1 MSMNEDLNQLRNDID
16 CLDDEILQALEKRM
30 KLSDRVISSKNGVA
44 AFRPGREAA
53 LVRQLVAK
61 SKAHGEDLAPE
72 SILGIWRQIMAVSLS
87 RQNGAAACAVHKMV
101 MPVLAWHMGN
111 TFLPVINDQIA
122 PLIDAVAS
130 GQCQYALVPASDD
143 LENLLTC
150 LDKHHQLKVI
160 ARTPLYDLSTVPPAF
175 IIADYLP
182 DMSGDDISLFA
193 TQTPNGFSLLKIDGH
208 YETLSSTRVSKD
220 ARLIGGYAR

>member
-1 MSMNEDLNQLRNDID
+1 MSKNLNQLRSDID
-16 CLDDEILQALEKRM
+16 CLDDEILQALVKRM

-53 LVRQLVAK
+53 LVRQLIAK
-61 SKAHGEDLAPE
+61 NKIRGEGLTPE
-72 SILGIWRQIMAVSLS
+72 AILGIWRQIMAASLS
-87 RQNGAAACAVHKMV
+87 RQNGLVACAVHKKV
-101 MPVLAWHMGN
+101 MSVVAWHMGG
-111 TFLPVINDQIA
+111 TSSPMINDQLA

-150 LDKHHQLKVI
+150 LDQYHQLKVI
-160 ARTPLYDLSTVPPAF
+160 ARTPLYEMQAVPAAF

-182 DMSGDDISLFA
+182 DTSGDDISLFA
-193 TQTPNGFSLLKIDGH
+193 TPSPNGFGLLKIEGH
-208 YETLSSTRVSKD
+208 HESLSPTCVSKD